1 MAYPGSTIDYGSGV
15 AALKYQVITIASG
28 VATVPK
34 LTPVIVLA
42 AESSTTD
49 TLDTLTV
56 TNVLRGDTT
65 ILVADTG
72 DTITVDD
79 ANIDLGAATRAIAP
93 GGSLHVRYDGT
104 SWVEVAFLA
113 AADNA

>member
-1 MAYPGSTIDYGSGV
+1 MTFEASFDYGGGTDV
-15 AALKYQVITIASG
+15 AKSQTVTIATG
-28 VATVPK
+28 VATVAA

-42 AESSTTD
+42 AESATSD
-49 TLDTLTV
+49 QLDTLTV
-56 TNVLRGDTT
+56 SNIQAGDTT

-93 GGSLHVRYDGT
+93 GGSLLVRYDGT

-113 AADNA
+113 AADNS